1 MLALRIFDFNP
12 SFRLTRPIRLFTT
25 ATLLGAG
32 AKFAAAT
39 KQAQQPP
46 PQQKQAKQ

>member
-1 MLALRIFDFNP
+1 M
-12 SFRLTRPIRLFTT
+12 RLEILPEHRLVLFTT
-25 ATLLGAG
+25 ASLLGAG

>member
-1 MLALRIFDFNP
+1 ML
-12 SFRLTRPIRLFTT
+12 RLEYSREHRLVLFTT